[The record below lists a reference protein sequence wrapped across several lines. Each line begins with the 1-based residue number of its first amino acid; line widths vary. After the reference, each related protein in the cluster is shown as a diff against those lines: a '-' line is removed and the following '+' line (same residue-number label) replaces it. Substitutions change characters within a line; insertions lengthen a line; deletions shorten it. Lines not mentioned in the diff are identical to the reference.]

1 MLLLL
6 VIDGDGSCW
15 VREDGRR
22 RKTSG
27 THTSLRGERKYNNI
41 YVCVYICSWYELFSY
56 LFRDIFE
63 GNQELQW

>member
-1 MLLLL
+1 
-6 VIDGDGSCW
+6 

-41 YVCVYICSWYELFSY
+41 YVCVYIYSWYELFSY
-56 LFRDIFE
+56 SHTYSVIYLREIKNCN
-63 GNQELQW
+63 GRYGSK